1 MHSPALVLV
10 HGGQHSADCWDL
22 TVDELRRRAPHL
34 PVLAVDMPGHGT
46 TSGDLT
52 TVSIAACVRSAV
64 EQIEDAG
71 LGDVIVV
78 GHSLAGLTLPGM
90 VTKLGSPRVREMV
103 LAACCLPVQGKA
115 IVDTLVGP
123 LAWYV
128 RRAVRLRRPPAT
140 MPNMLSALI
149 FCNGMTRE
157 QRRFTLSRIHPEAVT
172 IIAEP
177 VDRSDLPDDVPRT
190 WILTLRDH
198 ALFRRIQLR
207 SIAALGGVQTLIP
220 VDTCHDLMISEPAL
234 LAEILIDRCRLRSAE
249 RLVPASEITCV
260 TLVSPVQNLSDLVG
274 YYSNMRSSSRE
285 EIVEV
290 LDALEAGYKR
300 ALDLTF
306 DVLTTPE
313 RLAVLERCEQMRRWH
328 PAIEHPLI
336 NQLAEQADPTEL
348 GGKLAPA
355 LANRLRISRA
365 EASRRIH
372 EAADLGERRALER
385 RTAGA
390 GACPLPPRRSATAT
404 SAPVT
409 SR

>member
-1 MHSPALVLV
+1 VHSTALVLV

-34 PVLAVDMPGHGT
+34 PVLAVDMPGHGA

-52 TVSIAACVRSAV
+52 TVSIAACVRSAI

-78 GHSLAGLTLPGM
+78 GHSLAGLAVPGM

-115 IVDTLVGP
+115 IVDTLIGP

-128 RRAVRLRRPPAT
+128 RRAVRLRRPPGT

-157 QRRFTLSRIHPEAVT
+157 QRRFTLSRIHPEAAT
-172 IIAEP
+172 IITEP

-207 SIAALGGVQTLIP
+207 SIASLGGVQTLIP

-234 LAEILIDRCRLRSAE
+234 LAEILIERCRLRS
-249 RLVPASEITCV
+249 R
-260 TLVSPVQNLSDLVG
+260 
-274 YYSNMRSSSRE
+274 
-285 EIVEV
+285 
-290 LDALEAGYKR
+290 AG
-300 ALDLTF
+300 
-306 DVLTTPE
+306 
-313 RLAVLERCEQMRRWH
+313 
-328 PAIEHPLI
+328 
-336 NQLAEQADPTEL
+336 
-348 GGKLAPA
+348 
-355 LANRLRISRA
+355 
-365 EASRRIH
+365 
-372 EAADLGERRALER
+372 
-385 RTAGA
+385 
-390 GACPLPPRRSATAT
+390 
-404 SAPVT
+404 
-409 SR
+409 